1 MLKEHN
7 TMKNKIIIFALSIHL
22 SNSILATEEREIKIK
37 QYKAQAEQC
46 KAKTKQYKAL
56 TEECKAKTKEYK
68 AETEECKALTK
79 QHKAVTQHLSNFLP
93 FWKGFV
99 IILQMF
105 ILYKLVHEGIKFYY
119 ITKKLKS
126 QNKQQILHSTNS
138 NT

>member
-7 TMKNKIIIFALSIHL
+7 NMKNKIIIFALSIHL
-22 SNSILATEEREIKIK
+22 SNSILATEKCKIKIEK
-37 QYKAQAEQC
+37 YKAKTEQC
-46 KAKTKQYKAL
+46 KALTKQHKA
-56 TEECKAKTKEYK
+56 A
-68 AETEECKALTK
+68 TEECKALTK
-79 QHKAVTQHLSNFLP
+79 QHKAATQHLSNFLP